1 MNFKTQISTTREQSG
16 KLLSLCVKPGSFFYF
31 HTHRTGKPVFMTF
44 SPDTMLDINH
54 IPPDLQ
60 IPVHHHQPPAKIHV
74 KKIVGS
80 VD

>member
-1 MNFKTQISTTREQSG
+1 MVMGYLE
-16 KLLSLCVKPGSFFYF
+16 GSFFYS
-31 HTHRTGKPVFMTF
+31 HTHRTGNPVFMTF

-54 IPPDLQ
+54 IQPDLQ

-74 KKIVGS
+74 KKIVGT